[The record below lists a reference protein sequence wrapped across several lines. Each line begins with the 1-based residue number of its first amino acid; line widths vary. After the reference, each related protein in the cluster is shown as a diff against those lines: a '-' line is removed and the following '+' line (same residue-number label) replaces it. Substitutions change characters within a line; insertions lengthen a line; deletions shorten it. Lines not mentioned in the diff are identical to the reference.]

1 MNSLPRTVAIALGCL
16 LASVLFFSPHLWLM
30 RHYVPGS
37 FEWDRAHTFLLQCAQ
52 PLRQD
57 IETAMRWRLLP
68 PLVCRGLGLK
78 GNAPLVAPWSGAFA
92 ATAYVA
98 ELFRRRRPDTRFIVG
113 GTLLFV
119 STSAILVPT
128 GWLGMNDAWV
138 WLGLLAVAFGR
149 SAWALP
155 VACLLCPWIDE
166 RFLLGLPLAWCVR
179 CLDRSTPLWTPGARG
194 FLALAPYAVLRLL
207 FGGDPLT
214 NPAERTFLAASSSH
228 EILPFVPLG
237 WWMGLR
243 AAWFPVAFAAGTEAP
258 LRRRLVAALCLAAG
272 LIVCVALAS
281 DLSRSAAMAIPAALL
296 GCFELNRRY
305 PGHAPRL
312 VLILGCLNLLLPA
325 AHVVYT
331 KIALINPLPL
341 ELLRLLRP

>member
-1 MNSLPRTVAIALGCL
+1 MNSFLRTVAIGLGCL
-16 LASVLFFSPHLWLM
+16 LASLFFFCPHLWLM

-52 PLRQD
+52 PLRHD

-68 PLVCRGLGLK
+68 PLVCRGLGLR
-78 GNAPLVAPWSGAFA
+78 GNAPLVAPWAGAFA
-92 ATAYVA
+92 ATVYVA
-98 ELFRRRRPDTRFIVG
+98 ELFRRRCPDLRFIIG
-113 GTLLFV
+113 GTLLFA

-155 VACLLCPWIDE
+155 LACLLCPWIDE
-166 RFLLGLPLAWCVR
+166 RFLLGLPLAWSVR
-179 CLDRSTPLWTPGARG
+179 CLDRSTPLWTPAALG
-194 FLALAPYAVLRLL
+194 FLALAPYAGLRLF

-214 NPAERTFLAASSSH
+214 NPAERTFLAAASSR
-228 EILPFVPLG
+228 EILPFDPLG
-237 WWMGLR
+237 RWMRLR
-243 AAWFPVAFAAGTEAP
+243 AAWFPVAFAARIDAP
-258 LRRRLVAALCLAAG
+258 LRRRLAAALCLAAG
-272 LIVCVALAS
+272 LIVCLALAS
-281 DLSRSAAMAIPAALL
+281 DLSRSAALVVPAVLL

-305 PGHAPRL
+305 PDRAPRL
-312 VLILGCLNLLLPA
+312 LLLLGVLNLLLPA

-341 ELLRLLRP
+341 ELLRLLRS